1 MVVIESARLAKAARW
16 GLALLAASLFSGSVA
31 AQVKPLPD
39 ALTLYAGEAAVH
51 RVDGALKRVAVG
63 NGGLVEVKTLGR
75 SELVIIANAP
85 GDTSMHLWM
94 RDGTQRDIAVQVI
107 AGNTNQ
113 TAPVVR
119 ELLAGVAGIQVLAVG
134 GNIVIT
140 GADVDAAGAQRIA
153 AVQKLYPQVVNF
165 SSADPVGMR
174 PTVLMDVQVMEF
186 DRNALEELGIRWD
199 SAIAGPNGGLVK
211 DFTTNDYYRLAPED
225 GPFAELD
232 LPLKVAGTQA
242 FMGIATSIASRIN
255 LLVNKGKAFALAS
268 PQLSARS
275 GGTAEFLAGGE
286 VPIPVSSP
294 FGQTQ
299 VTFKEYGIRLHIEPV
314 VNEANEISATMM
326 TEVSRID
333 PSVTVAGVPGFVTR
347 RAKTEINVRSGETIV
362 LSGLTDLNAAKS
374 ADKFPLLGD
383 VPVLG
388 RLFRS
393 DNFRANRT
401 DLVIFVTPRVVMPQS
416 PENQAVLERGQRIR
430 DDFDATLGKDL
441 AE

>member
-1 MVVIESARLAKAARW
+1 MTVDNSARRSRAARW
-16 GLALLAASLFSGSVA
+16 GLVLFVAVLFSSAVA
-31 AQVKPLPD
+31 AQVAPLPES
-39 ALTLYAGEAAVH
+39 LTMYAGEAAVH

-63 NGGLVEVKTLGR
+63 NGDLVEVKTLGR
-75 SELVIIANAP
+75 SEMVIIANAP
-85 GDTSMHLWM
+85 GDTSLHLWM
-94 RDGTQRDIAVQVI
+94 QDGSQRDVALQVI
-107 AGNTNQ
+107 AGNTDQ
-113 TAPVVR
+113 TVPVVR
-119 ELLAGVAGIQVLAVG
+119 ELLAGVPGVQVQAVG

-140 GADVDAAGAQRIA
+140 GGELDAAGAQRIA
-153 AVQKLYPQVVNF
+153 AVQKLYPQIVNF
-165 SSADPVGMR
+165 TSADPVGMR

-199 SAIAGPNGGLVK
+199 STIAGPSGGLIK
-211 DFTTNDYYRLAPED
+211 DFTTNDYYRLVPD
-225 GPFAELD
+225 GSPFPDLD
-232 LPLKVAGTQA
+232 LPLKGLGTQA

-286 VPIPVSSP
+286 VPIPVSSL

-299 VTFKEYGIRLHIEPV
+299 VTFKEYGIRLQIEPI

-333 PSVTVAGVPGFVTR
+333 PSITVAGIPAFVTR

-362 LSGLTDLNAAKS
+362 ISGLTDLNAAKS

-383 VPVLG
+383 IPVLG

-401 DLVIFVTPRVVMPQS
+401 DLVIFVTPRVVTPQS
-416 PENQAVLERGQRIR
+416 PDNQAVIERGQRIR